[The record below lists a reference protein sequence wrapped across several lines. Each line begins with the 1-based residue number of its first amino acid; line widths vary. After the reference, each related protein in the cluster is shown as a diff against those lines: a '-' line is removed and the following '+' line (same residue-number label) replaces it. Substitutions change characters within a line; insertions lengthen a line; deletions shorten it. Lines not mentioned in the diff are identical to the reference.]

1 MLLKTIFFLDKWIN
15 KGIKAFEKKK
25 KKKKLASSPQESG
38 KVRISRSSFNLS
50 SKDKVNFQT
59 SVLILPFG

>member
-1 MLLKTIFFLDKWIN
+1 MN
-15 KGIKAFEKKK
+15 KSYSKKK
-25 KKKKLASSPQESG
+25 YNKLASSPQESG

-59 SVLILPFG
+59 SVLILAFG

>member
-1 MLLKTIFFLDKWIN
+1 MN
-15 KGIKAFEKKK
+15 KSYWKKKKK